1 METDPTRMCE
11 LLVGLPDVE
20 VVGVGEWLSWL
31 RIAVR
36 TRYNGAG
43 AESLSRW
50 RRDTPALK
58 NREPRRRVRHV

>member
-1 METDPTRMCE
+1 MCE

-43 AESLSRW
+43 RNHY
-50 RRDTPALK
+50 RDGGEIRLP
-58 NREPRRRVRHV
+58 